1 MTAAR
6 LTMRAGTRARAHG
19 TQPQSLPSPQPPLP
33 MAAAR
38 LTRCGGM
45 MVSHVH
51 SVSSESKVV
60 SRLLLWI
67 AGIQSEDARRSR
79 N

>member
-6 LTMRAGTRARAHG
+6 RTMRAGTHARARG

-45 MVSHVH
+45 I
-51 SVSSESKVV
+51 
-60 SRLLLWI
+60 WI
-67 AGIQSEDARRSR
+67 HLHMWLCR
-79 N
+79 